1 MLNALKYQIILFS
14 NATQNSLYNYFIVY
28 AFILFTFTFAKSGAE
43 TVERYLHNNCKRRK
57 PQKTAQGAIRIS
69 SKDNKGCIAK
79 KKKKQKRNERESA
92 AAANVLQNNKQNN
105 KSKYEIIMPGLR
117 PRQSRPLVAGAAA
130 AASEKGKQDSP
141 RNAPGSRCAPNR
153 CATRSRSKRRPL

>member
-1 MLNALKYQIILFS
+1 MLNVLKYQIILFS
-14 NATQNSLYNYFIVY
+14 KATQNSLYNYFIVY
-28 AFILFTFTFAKSGAE
+28 AFILFTFTSAESGAE

-69 SKDNKGCIAK
+69 SKDNKGGIA

-130 AASEKGKQDSP
+130 ASEKGKQDSP